1 MEKQEYPYVNN
12 MEINYNP
19 LELIGIQPIVNQCT
33 DKWYNETLC
42 KVNESVV
49 RLGVLE
55 GEYHWHKHDS
65 EDEFFFTLSGSLL
78 IDIKDQETVELK
90 EQQGYLVPKG
100 VLHRTRAKEKTVVL
114 MIETAEIVP
123 TGD

>member
-1 MEKQEYPYVNN
+1 MEKKEYPYVNN

-19 LELIGIQPIVNQCT
+19 LELIDIKSIVNQCT